1 MGNIKQSTI
10 YILFFIIIFL
20 VTLSINKI
28 LAITLLLVALFILI
42 GKNIYLRKIIKAN
55 KLYAGKNYS
64 EALKLYRQTVNRK
77 NIPGFIVNNYLIM
90 ELKYGDCTIAQNYIN
105 SLSLNN
111 SKIKSA
117 DLLSIKISKSL
128 VAWKN
133 NKSDE
138 AINYLKELLEE
149 SETTYLYE
157 TLTSLLIVNNK
168 LDDVQSLD
176 SLKKALNYIDE
187 KYQAKSI
194 STSVVGK
201 NDGNWYDSFVIGAG
215 RKQGVKDDSI
225 VINGNGLVGIVYEVS
240 DNYSKAIS
248 LLDTKSSV
256 SFKLLKDSN
265 LKGVITQNSTL
276 DDKENYKNKG
286 YLYGYMFDS
295 SYNVLPGDV
304 VTTSGLGLYPE
315 GIPIGEVDKVIDDK
329 NKSMKFVVVKPYVNF
344 KNIDDVT
351 IVEPRN
357 IG

>member
-1 MGNIKQSTI
+1 MISLRFDKNKKEKK
-10 YILFFIIIFL
+10 
-20 VTLSINKI
+20 INFKVI
-28 LAITLLLVALFILI
+28 ATGVVAITLIGIVGISIGRYGGNNPIGDKFVLDIIEPI
-42 GKNIYLRKIIKAN
+42 GKNLNSGFTFLRDNFKDII
-55 KLYAGKNYS
+55 NYKS
-64 EALKLYRQTVNRK
+64 
-77 NIPGFIVNNYLIM
+77 
-90 ELKYGDCTIAQNYIN
+90 
-105 SLSLNN
+105 N
-111 SKIKSA
+111 SKK
-117 DLLSIKISKSL
+117 LESL
-128 VAWKN
+128 Q
-133 NKSDE
+133 DE
-138 AINYLKELLEE
+138 NEKLKEEVIAL
-149 SETTYLYE
+149 
-157 TLTSLLIVNNK
+157 NNK

-276 DDKENYKNKG
+276 DDKENYTNKG

>member
-1 MGNIKQSTI
+1 MISLRFDKNKKEKK
-10 YILFFIIIFL
+10 
-20 VTLSINKI
+20 INFKVI
-28 LAITLLLVALFILI
+28 ATGVVAITLIGIVGISIGRYGGNNPIGDKFVLDIIEPI
-42 GKNIYLRKIIKAN
+42 GKNLNSGFTFLRDNFKDII
-55 KLYAGKNYS
+55 NYKS
-64 EALKLYRQTVNRK
+64 
-77 NIPGFIVNNYLIM
+77 
-90 ELKYGDCTIAQNYIN
+90 
-105 SLSLNN
+105 N
-111 SKIKSA
+111 SKK
-117 DLLSIKISKSL
+117 LESL
-128 VAWKN
+128 Q
-133 NKSDE
+133 DE
-138 AINYLKELLEE
+138 NEKLKEEVIAL
-149 SETTYLYE
+149 
-157 TLTSLLIVNNK
+157 NNK

-194 STSVVGK
+194 SATVVGK
-201 NDGNWYDSFVIGAG
+201 NDGNWYDSFIIGAG
-215 RKQGVKDDSI
+215 KNQGVKEESI
-225 VINGNGLVGIVYEVS
+225 VTNGNGLVGIVYEVS

-265 LKGVITQNSTL
+265 FKGVITQNSTL

-286 YLYGYMFDS
+286 YLCGYMFDS

-304 VTTSGLGLYPE
+304 ITTSGLGVYPE

>member
-1 MGNIKQSTI
+1 MISLRFDKNKKEKK
-10 YILFFIIIFL
+10 
-20 VTLSINKI
+20 INFKVI
-28 LAITLLLVALFILI
+28 ATGVVAITLIGIVGISIGRYGGNNPIGDKFVLDIIEPI
-42 GKNIYLRKIIKAN
+42 GKNLNSGFTFLRDNFKDII
-55 KLYAGKNYS
+55 NYKS
-64 EALKLYRQTVNRK
+64 
-77 NIPGFIVNNYLIM
+77 
-90 ELKYGDCTIAQNYIN
+90 
-105 SLSLNN
+105 N
-111 SKIKSA
+111 SKK
-117 DLLSIKISKSL
+117 LESL
-128 VAWKN
+128 Q
-133 NKSDE
+133 DE
-138 AINYLKELLEE
+138 NEKLKEEV
-149 SETTYLYE
+149 
-157 TLTSLLIVNNK
+157 I
-168 LDDVQSLD
+168 
-176 SLKKALNYIDE
+176 ALDE

>member
-1 MGNIKQSTI
+1 MISLRFDKNKKEKK
-10 YILFFIIIFL
+10 
-20 VTLSINKI
+20 INFKVI
-28 LAITLLLVALFILI
+28 ATGVVAITLIGIVGISIGRYSGNNPIGSKFVLDVIEPI
-42 GKNIYLRKIIKAN
+42 GKNLNSGFTFLKDNFKDII
-55 KLYAGKNYS
+55 NY
-64 EALKLYRQTVNRK
+64 K
-77 NIPGFIVNNYLIM
+77 
-90 ELKYGDCTIAQNYIN
+90 
-105 SLSLNN
+105 NN
-111 SKIKSA
+111 SKKVEN
-117 DLLSIKISKSL
+117 LQNENEK
-128 VAWKN
+128 
-133 NKSDE
+133 
-138 AINYLKELLEE
+138 LKEEII
-149 SETTYLYE
+149 
-157 TLTSLLIVNNK
+157 TLNNQ
-168 LDDVQSLD
+168 LDDIQSLD

-201 NDGNWYDSFVIGAG
+201 NDGNWYNSFIIGAG
-215 RKQGVKDDSI
+215 TKQGVKEKSI
-225 VINGNGLVGIVYEVS
+225 IINGNGLVGIVYEVS

-286 YLYGYMFDS
+286 YLCGYMFDS

-344 KNIDDVT
+344 KNIDDV
-351 IVEPRN
+351 IVVEPRN
-357 IG
+357 IE

>member
-1 MGNIKQSTI
+1 MISLRFDKNKKEKK
-10 YILFFIIIFL
+10 
-20 VTLSINKI
+20 INFKVI
-28 LAITLLLVALFILI
+28 ATGVVAITLIGIVGISIGRYGGNNPIGDKFVLDIIEPI
-42 GKNIYLRKIIKAN
+42 GKNLNSGFTFLRDNFKDII
-55 KLYAGKNYS
+55 NYKS
-64 EALKLYRQTVNRK
+64 
-77 NIPGFIVNNYLIM
+77 
-90 ELKYGDCTIAQNYIN
+90 
-105 SLSLNN
+105 N
-111 SKIKSA
+111 SKK
-117 DLLSIKISKSL
+117 LESL
-128 VAWKN
+128 Q
-133 NKSDE
+133 DE
-138 AINYLKELLEE
+138 NEKLKEEVIAL
-149 SETTYLYE
+149 
-157 TLTSLLIVNNK
+157 NNK

-248 LLDTKSSV
+248 L
-256 SFKLLKDSN
+256 FKLLKDSN

>member
-1 MGNIKQSTI
+1 MISLRFDKNKKEKK
-10 YILFFIIIFL
+10 
-20 VTLSINKI
+20 INFKVI
-28 LAITLLLVALFILI
+28 ATGVVAITLIGIVGISIGRYSGNNPIGSKFVLDVIEPI
-42 GKNIYLRKIIKAN
+42 GKNLNSGFTFLKDNFKDII
-55 KLYAGKNYS
+55 NY
-64 EALKLYRQTVNRK
+64 K
-77 NIPGFIVNNYLIM
+77 
-90 ELKYGDCTIAQNYIN
+90 
-105 SLSLNN
+105 NN
-111 SKIKSA
+111 SKKVEN
-117 DLLSIKISKSL
+117 LQNENEK
-128 VAWKN
+128 
-133 NKSDE
+133 
-138 AINYLKELLEE
+138 LKEEII
-149 SETTYLYE
+149 
-157 TLTSLLIVNNK
+157 TLNNQ
-168 LDDVQSLD
+168 LDDIQSLD

-201 NDGNWYDSFVIGAG
+201 NDGNWYNSFIIGAG
-215 RKQGVKDDSI
+215 TKQGVKEKSI

-286 YLYGYMFDS
+286 YLCGYMFDS

-344 KNIDDVT
+344 KNIDDV
-351 IVEPRN
+351 IVVEPRN
-357 IG
+357 IE